1 MEKCKYIAQVV
12 PALFSTRFP
21 RYAEQTTL
29 HLRQSSINLH
39 VLLIFICVYGCFC
52 VSVSIAGEL
61 DLSEA
66 VEPGKDGLLTVVLSI
81 PKIAVF
87 PSAFIRLQISDETVK
102 MVYYR
107 TSRKKQLLCFRSS
120 VIRLS

>member
-1 MEKCKYIAQVV
+1 M
-12 PALFSTRFP
+12 
-21 RYAEQTTL
+21 
-29 HLRQSSINLH
+29 
-39 VLLIFICVYGCFC
+39 
-52 VSVSIAGEL
+52 SVSMCLFFSADEL

>member
-1 MEKCKYIAQVV
+1 MEKWKYIAQVV
-12 PALFSTRFP
+12 PALFSKRFP

-29 HLRQSSINLH
+29 PLRQSSINLH
-39 VLLIFICVYGCFC
+39 ALLIFICVYVCFC

-81 PKIAVF
+81 PKISVF

-107 TSRKKQLLCFRSS
+107 TSRKNSYC
-120 VIRLS
+120 V